1 MAPVRAFGDHVRAF
15 RVVWRVD
22 NDGLAHAW
30 DAILSQRE
38 LCDQVV
44 AQIPTLQMFVSC
56 IGGVFNTAG
65 SCREL
70 NPVYP
75 AVSYW
80 VVCDGAIPN
89 TSFHLPHQMLAVCPT
104 AEVKVIKSLRN
115 KQDDSQTAD
124 CGTLFIALKDH
135 NSGYIYQK
143 ISRSLQAEGG
153 VCYTS
158 QHTNATLS
166 VPTHSKYLEQ
176 LATSVD
182 QLRAA
187 GLYIHLQV
195 LE

>member
-1 MAPVRAFGDHVRAF
+1 VEIRYPTKNLKGEAVKRALAARLVAPVRAFGDHVRAF

-30 DAILSQRE
+30 DAILSQRQ

-44 AQIPTLQMFVSC
+44 AQIPTLQ
-56 IGGVFNTAG
+56 I
-65 SCREL
+65 
-70 NPVYP
+70 
-75 AVSYW
+75 
-80 VVCDGAIPN
+80 
-89 TSFHLPHQMLAVCPT
+89 
-104 AEVKVIKSLRN
+104 EVKVIKSLRN

-176 LATSVD
+176 LTTSVD

-187 GLYIHLQV
+187 GLSIHLQV
-195 LE
+195 LERN